1 MGRVGAVHGESPQ
14 AVVQTQLD
22 AYNAKDIDALLAT
35 YAPDAEQYSLHGERL
50 AQGHA
55 QMRERFLARFA
66 EPDLHARLLSR
77 TVLGS
82 TVVDAELI
90 TRNFPEG
97 PGTVE
102 MLCIYE
108 VVEGR
113 IRRASFAMG
122 QKRPGIPP
130 PAG

>member
-1 MGRVGAVHGESPQ
+1 MAPVLPHL
-14 AVVQTQLD
+14 AVVQAQLD

-35 YAPDAEQYSLHGERL
+35 YAPDAEQYVLHGERL

-77 TVLGS
+77 TVVGAM
-82 TVVDAELI
+82 VVDYELI

-97 PGTVE
+97 LGTVE
-102 MLCIYE
+102 MLCVYE
-108 VVEGR
+108 VVGGR
-113 IRRASFAMG
+113 IQRASFATG
-122 QKRPGIPP
+122 AKRLGP
-130 PAG
+130 PALPAG